1 MAMGT
6 KAIYCGEMGAGATVK
21 LMGNTFITFMLEA
34 LCECS
39 VIAKKAGVPL
49 ETVLEVV
56 QASGF
61 SSPYYGFK
69 GPALIKR
76 DFEQHFSID
85 LLVKDQ
91 GLMLAESHAH
101 KASMPGLAAIRE
113 VFQAARGQGLG
124 QEDIGAVVKVL
135 ERAAG
140 L

>member
-1 MAMGT
+1 M
-6 KAIYCGEMGAGATVK
+6 
-21 LMGNTFITFMLEA
+21 
-34 LCECS
+34 
-39 VIAKKAGVPL
+39 
-49 ETVLEVV
+49 LEVV
-56 QASGF
+56 QSSGF
-61 SSPYYGFK
+61 ASPYYNFK
-69 GPALIKR
+69 GQALAKR

-91 GLMLAESHAH
+91 SLMLQQSHAL
-101 KASMPGLAAIRE
+101 KTSMPGLGAIRE